1 MAMEFICNL
10 QIKKCILKSEL
21 LHRNRNMLSWR
32 YLAES
37 NCENILMEGVAAA
50 GMELILEQIS
60 EGDEAVIV
68 RYHHM
73 TEQIEVIKEIVE
85 GTEPK
90 IHASWEGQIML
101 LRPEYIYYLETVDG
115 VTYAYLEDK
124 VARVSESLR
133 ALSVCFGKRGFF
145 RCSKSMILNICKIR
159 YLKSEPCNRIRAT
172 MENGEQ
178 VMISR
183 KYAKELRQI
192 LKGGASDVE

>member
-73 TEQIEVIKEIVE
+73 TEQIEV
-85 GTEPK
+85 
-90 IHASWEGQIML
+90 ML
-101 LRPEYIYYLETVDG
+101 P
-115 VTYAYLEDK
+115 
-124 VARVSESLR
+124 
-133 ALSVCFGKRGFF
+133 GKDR
-145 RCSKSMILNICKIR
+145 
-159 YLKSEPCNRIRAT
+159 
-172 MENGEQ
+172 
-178 VMISR
+178 
-183 KYAKELRQI
+183 
-192 LKGGASDVE
+192 